1 MRQSDEESP
10 GDEAKKK
17 VYTEIRVT
25 GINPVGVGTNSI

>member
-1 MRQSDEESP
+1 MKNRPETRQ
-10 GDEAKKK
+10 KKK